1 LGFRPIKHKTNPYE
15 ALAKLYHLGFKI
27 IKMIKRTLLFGNP
40 AYLSTKNEQ
49 IVISYPNKEQE
60 TKTVAI
66 EDIGVIVLENQQIT
80 ITNGLLEKLINNNV
94 ALINCDQQ
102 HLPIGLLMPLNG
114 HTEQS
119 ERFKHQINASAPLKK
134 NLWQQTISSKIMNQ
148 ARLLKKKG
156 IPMRKME
163 LWAKEVTSGDA
174 LNHES
179 RAAVFYWQSL
189 SLILSIEDGTF
200 NRGQKG
206 MPPNNLLNYGYA
218 ILRAITAR
226 AIVSSGML
234 PTLGIFHRNKYNA
247 YCLADDIMEP
257 YRPCVD
263 LIVCHLMETED
274 NVDELTVEIK
284 KQLLSI
290 VSIDVFIDGKNS
302 PLMVAMSRTTHSLQ
316 ECFEG
321 TARKILYPIYV

>member
-1 LGFRPIKHKTNPYE
+1 
-15 ALAKLYHLGFKI
+15 
-27 IKMIKRTLLFGNP
+27 MIKRTLFFGNP

-49 IVISYPNKEQE
+49 IVISYPDKEQE

-80 ITNGLLEKLINNNV
+80 ITNGLLEKLTNNNV
-94 ALINCDQQ
+94 ALINCDQY
-102 HLPIGLLMPLNG
+102 HMPIGLLMPLSG
-114 HTEQS
+114 HTEQT
-119 ERFKHQINASAPLKK
+119 ERFKNQINASVPLKK
-134 NLWQQTISSKIMNQ
+134 NLWQQTISSKISNQ
-148 ARLLKKKG
+148 AGLLKEKG
-156 IPMRKME
+156 IPCRKME
-163 LWAKEVTSGDA
+163 LWSKEVTSGDA

-179 RAAVFYWQSL
+179 RAAVFYWQN
-189 SLILSIEDGTF
+189 LIKIENFT
-200 NRGQKG
+200 RGQKG
-206 MPPNNLLNYGYA
+206 IAPNNLLNYGYA

-226 AIVSSGML
+226 ALVSSGML

-257 YRPCVD
+257 YRPYVD
-263 LIVCHLMETED
+263 LIVCHIMKTED
-274 NVDELTVEIK
+274 SYDELTIEIK

-290 VSIDVFIDGKNS
+290 ATIDVLIDGKNS

-321 TARKILYPIYV
+321 TARKILYPVYV

>member
-1 LGFRPIKHKTNPYE
+1 
-15 ALAKLYHLGFKI
+15 
-27 IKMIKRTLLFGNP
+27 MIKRTLFFGNP

-49 IVISYPNKEQE
+49 LVVTYPDKEQE

-80 ITNGLLEKLINNNV
+80 ITNGLLEKLTHNNV

-119 ERFKHQINASAPLKK
+119 ERFKNQINSSAPLKK
-134 NLWQQTISSKIMNQ
+134 NLWQQTISAKIRNQ
-148 ARLLKKKG
+148 GGLLKEKG

-163 LWAKEVTSGDA
+163 LWAQEVTSGDA

-179 RAAVFYWQSL
+179 RAAVYYWQSL
-189 SLILSIEDGTF
+189 SSILAPSGDSFI
-200 NRGQKG
+200 RGQHG
-206 MPPNNLLNYGYA
+206 AAPNNLLNYGYA

-257 YRPCVD
+257 YRPYVD
-263 LIVCHLMETED
+263 LIVCHIMETED
-274 NVDELTVEIK
+274 TVDELTIEIK

-290 VSIDVFIDGKNS
+290 ATIDVNIDGKNS
-302 PLMVAMSRTTHSLQ
+302 PLMVAMSRTTHSLN

-321 TARKILYPIYV
+321 TARKVLYPVYV

>member
-1 LGFRPIKHKTNPYE
+1 
-15 ALAKLYHLGFKI
+15 
-27 IKMIKRTLLFGNP
+27 MIKRTLFFGNP

-80 ITNGLLEKLINNNV
+80 ITNGLLEKLVNNNV
-94 ALINCDQQ
+94 ALINCDQF

-119 ERFKHQINASAPLKK
+119 ERFKNQINATAPLKK
-134 NLWQQTISSKIMNQ
+134 NLWQQTISAKIRNQ
-148 ARLLKKKG
+148 AGLLKEKG
-156 IPMRKME
+156 IPCRKME
-163 LWAKEVTSGDA
+163 IWSKEVTSGDA

-179 RAAVFYWQSL
+179 RAAVFYWQN
-189 SLILSIEDGTF
+189 LITVDNFT
-200 NRGQKG
+200 RGQKG
-206 MPPNNLLNYGYA
+206 IPPNNLLNYGYA

-257 YRPCVD
+257 YRPYVD
-263 LIVCHLMETED
+263 LIATHIMETED
-274 NVDELTVEIK
+274 NFEELTIDLK
-284 KQLLSI
+284 KQLLS
-290 VSIDVFIDGKNS
+290 VAAIDVTIDGKNS
-302 PLMVAMSRTTHSLQ
+302 PLMVAMSRTTNSLY

-321 TARKILYPIYV
+321 SARKVLYPVF

>member
-1 LGFRPIKHKTNPYE
+1 
-15 ALAKLYHLGFKI
+15 
-27 IKMIKRTLLFGNP
+27 MIKRTLFFGNP

-49 IVISYPNKEQE
+49 IVISYPDKEQE

-94 ALINCDQQ
+94 ALINCDQF
-102 HLPIGLLMPLNG
+102 HLPIGLLMSLNG

-119 ERFKHQINASAPLKK
+119 ERFKNQINASAPLKK
-134 NLWQQTISSKIMNQ
+134 NLWQQTIISKIMNQ
-148 ARLLKKKG
+148 AGLLKEKG
-156 IPMRKME
+156 IPCRKME

-179 RAAVFYWQSL
+179 RAAVFYWQN
-189 SLILSIEDGTF
+189 LIPIENFT
-200 NRGQKG
+200 RGQKG
-206 MPPNNLLNYGYA
+206 IAPNNLLNYGYA

-257 YRPCVD
+257 YRPYVD
-263 LIVCHLMETED
+263 LIVCHIMETED
-274 NVDELTVEIK
+274 SYDELTIEIK

-290 VSIDVFIDGKNS
+290 ASIDVFIDGKNS
-302 PLMVAMSRTTHSLQ
+302 PLMVAMSRTTNSLY

-321 TARKILYPIYV
+321 ISRKILYPVYV

>member
-1 LGFRPIKHKTNPYE
+1 
-15 ALAKLYHLGFKI
+15 
-27 IKMIKRTLLFGNP
+27 MIKRTLFFGNP

-49 IVISYPNKEQE
+49 IIISYPDKEQE

-80 ITNGLLEKLINNNV
+80 ITNGLLEKLTNNNV
-94 ALINCDQQ
+94 ALINCDQY

-114 HTEQS
+114 HTEQT
-119 ERFKHQINASAPLKK
+119 ERFKNQINASVPLKK
-134 NLWQQTISSKIMNQ
+134 NLWQQTISAKIANQ
-148 ARLLKKKG
+148 AGLLKEKG
-156 IPMRKME
+156 IPCRKME

-179 RAAVFYWQSL
+179 RAAVFYWPN
-189 SLILSIEDGTF
+189 LITVENFT
-200 NRGQKG
+200 RGQKG
-206 MPPNNLLNYGYA
+206 IAPNNLLNYGYA

-257 YRPCVD
+257 YRPYVD
-263 LIVCHLMETED
+263 LIVCHIMETED
-274 NVDELTVEIK
+274 SYDELTIEIK

-290 VSIDVFIDGKNS
+290 ASIDVFIDGKNS
-302 PLMVAMSRTTHSLQ
+302 PLMVAMSRTTHSLH

-321 TARKILYPIYV
+321 TARKILYPVYV

>member
-1 LGFRPIKHKTNPYE
+1 
-15 ALAKLYHLGFKI
+15 
-27 IKMIKRTLLFGNP
+27 MIKRTLFFGNP

-49 IVISYPNKEQE
+49 IVISYPDKEQE

-80 ITNGLLEKLINNNV
+80 ITNGLLEKLTNNNV
-94 ALINCDQQ
+94 ALINCDQY

-114 HTEQS
+114 HTEQT
-119 ERFKHQINASAPLKK
+119 ERFKNQINASVPLKK
-134 NLWQQTISSKIMNQ
+134 NLWQQTITAKILNQ
-148 ARLLKKKG
+148 AGLLKEKG
-156 IPMRKME
+156 IPCRKME

-179 RAAVFYWQSL
+179 RAAVFYWQNL
-189 SLILSIEDGTF
+189 LNIENFT
-200 NRGQKG
+200 RGQKG
-206 MPPNNLLNYGYA
+206 IPPNNLLNYGYA

-234 PTLGIFHRNKYNA
+234 ATLGIFHRNKYNA

-257 YRPCVD
+257 YRPYVD
-263 LIVCHLMETED
+263 LIVCHIMETED
-274 NVDELTVEIK
+274 SYEELTIEIK
-284 KQLLSI
+284 KKLLSI
-290 VSIDVFIDGKNS
+290 ATIDVFIDGKNS

-316 ECFEG
+316 ECFAG
-321 TARKILYPIYV
+321 TARKILYPAYV

>member
-1 LGFRPIKHKTNPYE
+1 
-15 ALAKLYHLGFKI
+15 
-27 IKMIKRTLLFGNP
+27 MIKRTLFFGNP

-49 IVISYPNKEQE
+49 IVISYPDKEQD

-94 ALINCDQQ
+94 ALINCDPY
-102 HLPIGLLMPLNG
+102 HMPIGLLMPLNG
-114 HTEQS
+114 HTAQT
-119 ERFKHQINASAPLKK
+119 ERFKNQINASVPLKK
-134 NLWQQTISSKIMNQ
+134 NLWQQTISTKILNQ
-148 ARLLKKKG
+148 AGLLKEKG
-156 IPMRKME
+156 IPCRKME

-179 RAAVFYWQSL
+179 RAAVFYWKN
-189 SLILSIEDGTF
+189 LIPLDNFT
-200 NRGQKG
+200 RGQKG

-257 YRPCVD
+257 YRPYVD
-263 LIVCHLMETED
+263 LIVCHIMETED
-274 NVDELTVEIK
+274 SYDELTIEIK
-284 KQLLSI
+284 KQLLNI
-290 VSIDVFIDGKNS
+290 ATIDVFIDGKNS
-302 PLMVAMSRTTHSLQ
+302 PLMVAMSRTTHSLH

-321 TARKILYPIYV
+321 TARKILYPNFI

>member
-1 LGFRPIKHKTNPYE
+1 
-15 ALAKLYHLGFKI
+15 
-27 IKMIKRTLLFGNP
+27 MIKRTLFFGNP

-49 IVISYPNKEQE
+49 IVISYPDKEQE
-60 TKTVAI
+60 SKTVAI

-80 ITNGLLEKLINNNV
+80 ITNGLLEKLIRNNV

-102 HLPIGLLMPLNG
+102 HMPIGLLLPLNG

-119 ERFKHQINASAPLKK
+119 ERFKNQINASTPLKK
-134 NLWQQTISSKIMNQ
+134 NLWQQTVSSKIINQ
-148 ARLLKKKG
+148 AGLLKEKG
-156 IPMRKME
+156 VPCRKME

-179 RAAVFYWQSL
+179 RAAVYYWKN
-189 SLILSIEDGTF
+189 LIKVESFT
-200 NRGQKG
+200 RGQEG
-206 MPPNNLLNYGYA
+206 VAPNNLLNYGYA
-218 ILRAITAR
+218 ILRGITAR

-257 YRPCVD
+257 YRPYVD
-263 LIVCHLMETED
+263 LIVCNIMETADSFE
-274 NVDELTVEIK
+274 ELTIDIK

-290 VSIDVFIDGKNS
+290 ASMDVFIDGKNS
-302 PLMVAMSRTTHSLQ
+302 PLMVAMSRTTNSLQ
-316 ECFEG
+316 QCFEG
-321 TARKILYPIYV
+321 TARKILYPVYV

>member
-1 LGFRPIKHKTNPYE
+1 
-15 ALAKLYHLGFKI
+15 
-27 IKMIKRTLLFGNP
+27 MIKRTLFFGNP

-49 IVISYPNKEQE
+49 IVISYPDKEQE

-80 ITNGLLEKLINNNV
+80 ITNGLLEKLTNNNV
-94 ALINCDQQ
+94 ALINCDQY
-102 HLPIGLLMPLNG
+102 HLPIGLLMPLSG

-119 ERFKHQINASAPLKK
+119 ERFKNQINASAPLKK
-134 NLWQQTISSKIMNQ
+134 NLWQQTISAKIMNQ
-148 ARLLKKKG
+148 AGLLKEKG
-156 IPMRKME
+156 IPCRKME
-163 LWAKEVTSGDA
+163 IWSKEVTSGDS

-179 RAAVFYWQSL
+179 RAAVFYWQN
-189 SLILSIEDGTF
+189 LITVENFT
-200 NRGQKG
+200 RGQKG
-206 MPPNNLLNYGYA
+206 VAPNNLLNYGYA

-257 YRPCVD
+257 YRPYVD
-263 LIVCHLMETED
+263 LIVCHIMETED
-274 NVDELTVEIK
+274 CYDELTIEIK

-290 VSIDVFIDGKNS
+290 ATIDVVIDGKNS

-321 TARKILYPIYV
+321 TVRKILYPAYS

>member
-1 LGFRPIKHKTNPYE
+1 
-15 ALAKLYHLGFKI
+15 
-27 IKMIKRTLLFGNP
+27 MIKRTLFFGNP

-49 IVISYPNKEQE
+49 IIISYPDKEQE

-66 EDIGVIVLENQQIT
+66 EDIGVIVLESQQIT
-80 ITNGLLEKLINNNV
+80 ITNGLLEKLVNNNV

-102 HLPIGLLMPLNG
+102 HLPIGLLMPLSG

-119 ERFKHQINASAPLKK
+119 ERFKNQINASIPLKK
-134 NLWQQTISSKIMNQ
+134 NLWQQTIAAKIANQ
-148 ARLLKKKG
+148 GDLLKEKG

-163 LWAKEVTSGDA
+163 LWAKQVTSGDA

-189 SLILSIEDGTF
+189 SPILNQNEQLFT
-200 NRGQKG
+200 RGQNG
-206 MPPNNLLNYGYA
+206 LPPNNLLNYGYA
-218 ILRAITAR
+218 ILRALTAR

-257 YRPCVD
+257 YRPFVD
-263 LIVCHLMETED
+263 KIVCQILETEETIE
-274 NVDELTVEIK
+274 ELTLEIK

-290 VSIDVFIDGKNS
+290 AAIDVLIDGKKS
-302 PLMVAMSRTTHSLQ
+302 PLMVAMSRTTNSLY

-321 TARKILYPIYV
+321 SLRKLLYPEYV

>member
-1 LGFRPIKHKTNPYE
+1 
-15 ALAKLYHLGFKI
+15 
-27 IKMIKRTLLFGNP
+27 MIKRTLFFGNP

-49 IVISYPNKEQE
+49 IVISYPDKELE

-80 ITNGLLEKLINNNV
+80 ITNGLLEKLTINNV

-119 ERFKHQINASAPLKK
+119 ERFKNQINASAPLKK
-134 NLWQQTISSKIMNQ
+134 NLWQQTISSKILNQ
-148 ARLLKKKG
+148 AGLLKEKG
-156 IPMRKME
+156 IPCRKME

-179 RAAVFYWQSL
+179 RAAVFYWQN
-189 SLILSIEDGTF
+189 LIPIVNFT
-200 NRGQKG
+200 RGQKG

-257 YRPCVD
+257 YRPYVD
-263 LIVCHLMETED
+263 LIVSHIMETED
-274 NVDELTVEIK
+274 SYDELTIEIK
-284 KQLLSI
+284 KQLLNI
-290 VSIDVFIDGKNS
+290 ATIDVFIDGKNS
-302 PLMVAMSRTTHSLQ
+302 PLMVAMSRTTHSLH

-321 TARKILYPIYV
+321 TARKILYPLYV